1 MNRFPSLAFALPL
14 LAFAVAQP
22 SAGARLAQEED
33 FAFEVGTEAYV
44 YAFPMM
50 MMEMTRRVSTNV
62 ESPIGVFA
70 PMNQFAHLRGFPDHT
85 FREVVRPN
93 VDTLYSIVWFDVS
106 EEPLVLSIPQGTER
120 YHMMPMLDMWTD
132 VFAAPGTRT
141 TGSAGGHFAIM
152 GPRWSGELPAG
163 VQGIRSPTSMG
174 WIIGRTK
181 TNGSG
186 DYETVHAI
194 QDGYRLVPLSRFGR
208 PASALPAGR
217 VDPSFDMGTPPL
229 AQVERMS
236 AEDYFE
242 LFAELLVANP
252 PHEMDWPILAR
263 LRRIGFVAG
272 ETFDLSALDAGVRE
286 ALERGAKRGQELIEQ
301 HAEKAGTRVNG
312 WSIMF
317 DGMGTY
323 GGAYLQRANIARIGI
338 GANLVEDALYPMT
351 FLDNHGEP
359 YDGSRS
365 YRLHLAAEALPPVQ
379 GFWSLTMYDAE
390 MYLADNPIGR
400 YAIGDRD
407 ELRFSEDG
415 SLDILVQHE
424 PPTEE
429 QLSNWLPA
437 PPGRFDMVLR
447 LYWPR
452 REVLTGEWVPPA
464 VTRSDESR

>member
-1 MNRFPSLAFALPL
+1 MNRFPCLAFVLPL

-22 SAGARLAQEED
+22 SASAPVAQEED

-62 ESPIGVFA
+62 ESPIGVSA
-70 PMNQFAHLRGFPDHT
+70 PMNRFAHLRAFPGHN

-106 EEPLVLSIPQGTER
+106 EEPLVLSIPEGTER
-120 YHMMPMLDMWTD
+120 YHMMQMLDMWTD
-132 VFAAPGTRT
+132 VFACPGTRT

-181 TNGSG
+181 TNGSD

-194 QDGYRLVPLSRFGR
+194 QDGYGLAPLSRFGR
-208 PASALPAGR
+208 PASGPSVGR
-217 VDPSFDMGTPPL
+217 VDASFDMGTPPL

-236 AEDYFE
+236 AEEYFE
-242 LFAELLVANP
+242 LFAKLLVENP

-272 ETFDLSALDAGVRE
+272 ETFDFSALDAGVRY
-286 ALERGAKRGQELIEQ
+286 ALKRGAKAGLELIEDQ
-301 HAEKAGTRVNG
+301 AQKGTLVKG
-312 WSIMF
+312 WWIKT
-317 DGMGTY
+317 DTMGTY
-323 GGAYLQRANIARIGI
+323 GTAYLQRANIARIGI
-338 GANLVEDALYPMT
+338 GANLVEDAVYPIT
-351 FLDNHGEP
+351 FGDDQGEP
-359 YDGSRS
+359 YDGSRAYS
-365 YRLHLAAEALPPVQ
+365 LHFEADALPPVQ
-379 GFWSLTMYDAE
+379 GFWSLTMYNDE
-390 MYLADNPIGR
+390 MYLAENPIAR

-407 ELRFSEDG
+407 KLRFNEDG
-415 SLDILVQHE
+415 SLDILIQHKLPARE
-424 PPTEE
+424 WR
-429 QLSNWLPA
+429 SNWLPA
-437 PPGRFDMVLR
+437 PAGRFDMVLR

-452 REVLTGEWVPPA
+452 RESLTGEWVPPA
-464 VTRSDESR
+464 VTRIDEAR

>member
-1 MNRFPSLAFALPL
+1 MNRFPCLAFVLPL

-22 SAGARLAQEED
+22 CASAPVAQEED

-62 ESPIGVFA
+62 ESPMGVLA
-70 PMNQFAHLRGFPDHT
+70 PMNQFAHMRAFPDHK
-85 FREVVRPN
+85 FRAVVRPN

-106 EEPLVLSIPQGTER
+106 EEPLVLSIPAGTER

-141 TGSAGGHFAIM
+141 TGSAGGHFAIT

-181 TNGSG
+181 TNGSS

-194 QDGYRLVPLSRFGR
+194 QDGYGLVPLSRFGR
-208 PASALPAGR
+208 PASVPPVGR
-217 VDPSFDMGTPPL
+217 VDASFDMGTPPL

-236 AEDYFE
+236 GEEYFE
-242 LFAELLVANP
+242 LFAKLLVENP
-252 PHEMDWPILAR
+252 PHEMDWPLLAR

-272 ETFDLSALDAGVRE
+272 ETFDFSALDAGVRY
-286 ALERGAKRGQELIEQ
+286 ALKRGAKAGLELIEDQ
-301 HAEKAGTRVNG
+301 AQKGTLVNG
-312 WSIMF
+312 WVIKI
-317 DGMGTY
+317 DTMGTY
-323 GGAYLQRANIARIGI
+323 GTAYLQRANIARIGI
-338 GANLVEDALYPMT
+338 GANLVEDAVYPIA
-351 FLDNHGEP
+351 FLDDRGES

-365 YRLHLAAEALPPVQ
+365 YRLHFAAEALPPVR
-379 GFWSLTMYDAE
+379 GFWSLTMYDEE
-390 MYLADNPIGR
+390 MYLAENPIGR

-407 ELRFSEDG
+407 RLRFNEDG

-424 PPTEE
+424 PPAGERR
-429 QLSNWLPA
+429 SNWLPA
-437 PPGRFDMVLR
+437 PPGRFDMMLR

-452 REVLTGEWVPPA
+452 VEAVTGAWVPPA
-464 VTRSDESR
+464 VTRIDEGR